1 MIEQKKLLIIGC
13 GDIGNGVAELL
24 MARGWQVQGLRRNTA
39 ALAAGVLPL
48 QADVCDADSVAALGT
63 LSADYVLFTL
73 TPAANSEEGYRQV
86 FEQGV
91 QRVLAALSPDVKR
104 LFFVSSSGVYDQSG
118 HDWID
123 ESSETAPSR
132 FSGRALLRGEQLLAA
147 SPWPSSV
154 VRFTGI
160 YGPGREQMLNK
171 VIAGECAPE
180 LPVHYTNR
188 IHRDDCVGFL
198 THLILRAE
206 AGDELADCYLGSDDE
221 PTTIQQVQSHLAD
234 ALAVKYV
241 CAGTAIQ
248 RTGSKRCRNDLLK
261 ASGYQLQYPTY
272 REGFASVVA
281 ARQS

>member
-1 MIEQKKLLIIGC
+1 MTEQKKLLIIGC
-13 GDIGNGVAELL
+13 GDIGKGVAELF
-24 MARGWQVQGLRRNTA
+24 MSRGWQVQGLRRNTT
-39 ALAAGVLPL
+39 ALAAGVIPL
-48 QADVCDADSVAALGT
+48 QADICDADSVAALGT

-73 TPAANSEEGYRQV
+73 TPAAHSEAGYRQV

-118 HDWID
+118 HDWVG
-123 ESSETAPSR
+123 ENSEVAPSR

-147 SPWPSSV
+147 SVWPSSV

-198 THLILRAE
+198 THLIARAE

-221 PTTIQQVQSHLAD
+221 PTTIQQVQSHLAA
-234 ALAVKYV
+234 ALGIEYV
-241 CAGTAIQ
+241 CGGSPVQ

-272 REGFASVVA
+272 REGFESVLS
-281 ARQS
+281 ARQA